1 MQSEERQIAI
11 PDLEL
16 KRCINC
22 VRRLRRKGYS
32 TSRVWVVSTQNAQGR
47 IIRSL
52 VMPESYQKCADTLV
66 SRTRSHFRR
75 LARYY
80 HRIGTL
86 HNCMSELNLSNYYWH
101 ESATMYIWETVEEM
115 WLFNSQKKRKKIKQE
130 ESEIPEYI

>member
-52 VMPESYQKCADTLV
+52 VMPESYFDALTQMMQSVAVFYNGKL
-66 SRTRSHFRR
+66 R
-75 LARYY
+75 
-80 HRIGTL
+80 
-86 HNCMSELNLSNYYWH
+86 
-101 ESATMYIWETVEEM
+101 
-115 WLFNSQKKRKKIKQE
+115 
-130 ESEIPEYI
+130 